1 MAGFLILFL
10 TLITMH
16 LVLLL
21 FFCVG
26 AQYRFHFV
34 LLLTSYKVSSYWTVL
49 LTGTKS
55 EQQGGLNL
63 SIRVPTIIIEN
74 HCYSD
79 ILYPSLLSPQR
90 NGCPGVD
97 IIRFKNEGN
106 NS

>member
-1 MAGFLILFL
+1 
-10 TLITMH
+10 MH
-16 LVLLL
+16 LALLLL

-26 AQYRFHFV
+26 EQYRFHFV
-34 LLLTSYKVSSYWTVL
+34 LLPTSYKVSSYWTVL

-55 EQQGGLNL
+55 DQQGDLNL
-63 SIRVPTIIIEN
+63 SMRVPTIIVEN

-90 NGCPGVD
+90 NECPGVD

-106 NS
+106 NL